1 MATRNPLQPLLD
13 QIPKP
18 LRNKYLLVLAVFFFW
33 MIFIDRHDFIT
44 QWRLQRAVDQMQEEK
59 ELYIE
64 KIEQAKQ
71 DRLDLEVNK
80 EKFAREQYY
89 MKKRNEDVF
98 IIEDEDEE

>member
-18 LRNKYLLVLAVFFFW
+18 LRNKYFLVLAFFFFW
-33 MIFIDRHDFIT
+33 MIFVDKHDFLT
-44 QWRLQRAVDQMQEEK
+44 QWRLQRAVDQMQYEK
-59 ELYIE
+59 EQYIE
-64 KIEQAKQ
+64 KIEKAKK

-89 MKKRNEDVF
+89 MKKSNEDVF
-98 IIEDEDEE
+98 IIEEGE

>member
-18 LRNKYLLVLAVFFFW
+18 LRNKYFLVLAAFFFW
-33 MIFIDRHDFIT
+33 MIFFDRHDFLT
-44 QWRLQRAVDQMQEEK
+44 QWRLQSAVDQMQNEK

-80 EKFAREQYY
+80 EKFAREQYF
-89 MKKRNEDVF
+89 MKKSNEDVF
-98 IIEDEDEE
+98 IIEDEGE

>member
-18 LRNKYLLVLAVFFFW
+18 LRNKYFLVLAVFFFW
-33 MIFIDRHDFIT
+33 MIFVDRHDFLT
-44 QWRLQRAVDQMQEEK
+44 QWRLQGAVDQMQEEK

-80 EKFAREQYY
+80 EKFAREQYF

>member
-18 LRNKYLLVLAVFFFW
+18 LRNKYFLVLTLFFFW
-33 MIFIDRHDFIT
+33 MIFVDRHDFLT
-44 QWRLQRAVDQMQEEK
+44 QWRLQRAVDQMQQEK
-59 ELYIE
+59 ESYVE
-64 KIEQAKQ
+64 KIEQAKK

-89 MKKRNEDVF
+89 MKKSNEDVF
-98 IIEDEDEE
+98 IIEDEEE